1 MVLMKRGSIVMFSLL
16 LAMACGAPAS
26 RPLTLVHLN
35 DTHSHLE
42 AVPVTL
48 KVEGVD
54 TTVELGGF
62 ARLQTEVDRLRR
74 EHPGLLMLH
83 AGDAVQ
89 GTLYFGLFHGEV
101 DFEAL
106 NRLGVEAM
114 TFGNHEFD
122 RGPKA
127 IPGFLN
133 RAKFPLVSCNIDF
146 SGEPALAS
154 RVKPYVIREVDG
166 FKVGIIGATTE
177 ETPIATADVGRT
189 KFNDATSSVAKAA
202 AELEALGVNRI
213 ILLSHLGYPLDK
225 ALASKVSGVDI
236 IVGGHSHTL
245 LGDEG
250 RLGSLGL
257 KPQGPYPTVVNS
269 SSGAKV
275 LVVQAWQWGEM
286 LGTLQVRFSKGGLVE
301 SFESAPRLIAGDR
314 FKQEDKDVSAE
325 ASRRIRKIL
334 EDTGLV
340 RFPGEDPGIL
350 SYLEPFQEKVNAHR
364 QTVLARATQDL
375 NRSLNGGPGPLI
387 ADSMLQAL
395 PRAQAAILNYGGVRR
410 DLRAGDISQA
420 DVMEVLP
427 FGNGLCLLELSG
439 AELRRAL
446 EEDIEFLVRKFEGVD
461 PLPMPYLAGLKL
473 DVDLRG
479 GQGNRVKELQIL
491 RGERFEPVEAAA
503 KYWVAVNSFEAG
515 GGDGFETLKAA
526 SVRRIDTGIIDVE
539 AFTAFLLSKGEV
551 ADPVEARVRVVK

>member
-1 MVLMKRGSIVMFSLL
+1 MSLMKRGSILMFSFL
-16 LAMACGAPAS
+16 LAMACRAPAS

-48 KVEGVD
+48 KVEGRD

-89 GTLYFGLFHGEV
+89 GTLYFGLFHGEA

-114 TFGNHEFD
+114 AFGNHEFD

-127 IPGFLN
+127 IPDFLDW
-133 RAKFPLVSCNIDF
+133 AKFPLISCNIDF

-154 RVKPYVIREVDG
+154 RVKPYIIKEVEG

-189 KFNDATSSVAKAA
+189 KFNDAIASVARAV
-202 AELEALGVNRI
+202 AELEAQGVNRI
-213 ILLSHLGYPLDK
+213 ILLSHLGYPHDK
-225 ALASKVSGVDI
+225 ELASKVSGVDI

-250 RLGSLGL
+250 RLGPLGL
-257 KPQGPYPTVVNS
+257 QPQGPYPTVVNS
-269 SSGAKV
+269 SSGAQV

-286 LGTLQVRFSKGGLVE
+286 LGTLHVRFSTGGLVE
-301 SFESAPRLIAGDR
+301 SFEAAPRLIAGDR
-314 FKQEDKDVSAE
+314 FQQEGQAVSAE
-325 ASRRIRKIL
+325 ASRRIRKTL
-334 EDTGLV
+334 EGTGLI
-340 RFPGEDPGIL
+340 RFPAEDPGVL
-350 SYLEPFQEKVNAHR
+350 GYLRPYQEEVSAYR
-364 QTVLARATQDL
+364 QTVLATATQDL
-375 NRSLNGGPGPLI
+375 VRSLNGGPGPLI
-387 ADSMLQAL
+387 ADSMLRAL
-395 PRAQAAILNYGGVRR
+395 PKAQAAILNYGGVRR
-410 DLRAGDISQA
+410 DLRAGNISQA

-446 EEDIEFLVRKFEGVD
+446 EEDIEFLVRKYEGVD
-461 PLPMPYLAGLKL
+461 PLPMPYVAGLKL
-473 DVDLRG
+473 GVDLRG
-479 GQGNRVKELQIL
+479 GQGTRVEELLIR
-491 RGERFEPVEAAA
+491 RGEGFVPVEAAA

-526 SVRRIDTGIIDVE
+526 SARRIDTGIIDVE

-551 ADPVEARVRVVK
+551 VDPVDTRVRVFK